1 MSDAPVA
8 PKIHTLCAVDIE
20 TLGTEVYSPIIQIGA
35 AFAVWDA
42 DKEMVIPSTLSAMYW
57 QFDSETSGP
66 LDAHEEMFKAFR
78 VSGDTL
84 NFHFGQTTY
93 RKFEDNLL
101 IANQEVTQFTY
112 AGGQSL
118 MTALARRMRD
128 SDAYIIA
135 QNNEFDLAMLKA
147 SSGIDFYNFR
157 KTLDI
162 RTFQCLGLLPKKLSA
177 KTHNALEDAIG
188 ELEEVVSL
196 LKSGKITLC

>member
-8 PKIHTLCAVDIE
+8 PRIHTLCAVDIE

-42 DKEMVIPSTLSAMYW
+42 DKEMVVSSPLPNMYW
-57 QFDSETSGP
+57 QFDSATSGP
-66 LDAHEEMFKAFR
+66 LKAHEEMFKA
-78 VSGDTL
+78 VGISGDTL

-93 RKFEDNLL
+93 RKFPEAGT
-101 IANQEVTQFTY
+101 ITY
-112 AGGQSL
+112 ASGQHL
-118 MTALARRMRD
+118 MAAMDKRMRD
-128 SDAYIIA
+128 SDAYIMA

-162 RTFQCLGLLPKKLSA
+162 RNMQCLGLLPKKLTA
-177 KTHNALEDAIG
+177 KTHNALEDAIA
-188 ELEEVVSL
+188 ELEEVVGL

>member
-8 PKIHTLCAVDIE
+8 PRIHTLCAVDIE

-42 DKEMVIPSTLSAMYW
+42 DKEMVISSPLLPNMYW
-57 QFDSETSGP
+57 QFDSGTSGP
-66 LDAHEEMFKAFR
+66 LKAHEEMFKA
-78 VSGDTL
+78 VGISGDTL

-93 RKFEDNLL
+93 RKFTESEAIVYASGQHLL
-101 IANQEVTQFTY
+101 A
-112 AGGQSL
+112 
-118 MTALARRMRD
+118 ALDKRMRD
-128 SDAYIIA
+128 SDAYIMA
-135 QNNEFDLAMLKA
+135 QNNEFDLAMLKLN
-147 SSGIDFYNFR
+147 SGIAFYDFR

-177 KTHNALEDAIG
+177 KTHNALEDAIA
-188 ELEEVVSL
+188 ELEEVVGL